1 VPGRSE
7 STLRKANLNVLHGIF
22 RGITKP
28 NTPLALPKT
37 SYFYHGLLTKYIRV
51 EKGWRY
57 ARVTLHK
64 NGTVK
69 GVLIGGQ
76 EQPIGQYPE
85 GQYQVKTYV
94 GSNPVYRSVGNDPVE
109 AVRQWRL
116 TQLAMS
122 NPDLEI
128 QSPVRGAKTIAEWGR
143 EFLAKKDLEPHR
155 SRHTMEKYKG
165 IVEAV
170 TKQFGQK
177 TAEALTETDVL
188 RYHKSLRERGLSD
201 RTAANNYITLVTFLR
216 FCKVDVNS
224 LLPRETRK
232 KLSRYVKKEV
242 DIYTTGEIDKLID
255 ASSEYYGLVWYFL
268 YKTGFRM
275 QEAMYLEWP
284 DVDFTTNT
292 VSVHSKPAL
301 GFEPKDSE
309 ERSVPLINGLGDK
322 LREWRTRNPTTRFVF
337 GTRSDLPN
345 FHWLENLKDAATK
358 AGLNR
363 EACRLHMFRATYCTT
378 ALRSGLDLPTVQRL
392 MGHSD
397 LASTMRYL
405 KPQTNEDVR
414 DRLNTAFMV

>member
-1 VPGRSE
+1 MANK
-7 STLRKANLNVLHGIF
+7 KAV
-22 RGITKP
+22 
-28 NTPLALPKT
+28 
-37 SYFYHGLLTKYIRV
+37 LTKYIRV
-51 EKGWRY
+51 KQGWRY

-76 EQPIGQYPE
+76 ERPIGQYPE

-94 GSNPVYRSVGNDPVE
+94 GSSPVYCSVGNHPVE

-116 TQLAMS
+116 TQLSMS

-128 QSPVRGAKTIAEWGR
+128 QPPVRGAKTIAEWGR

-201 RTAANNYITLVTFLR
+201 RTASNSYIMLVTFLR

-242 DIYTTGEIDKLID
+242 DIYTPAEVDRLI
-255 ASSEYYGLVWYFL
+255 AVSSDYYKLVWYFL

-275 QEAMYLEWP
+275 QEAMYLEWV
-284 DVDFTTNT
+284 DVDFTHNT
-292 VSVHSKPAL
+292 VSVRSKPGL

-309 ERSVPLINGLGDK
+309 ERSVPLINGLGDR
-322 LREWRTRNPTTRFVF
+322 LRDWRTKNPTTRFVF
-337 GTRSDLPN
+337 GTRSDQPN
-345 FHWLENLKDAATK
+345 GHWLEYLKDAAK
-358 AGLNR
+358 EAGMDPD
-363 EACRLHMFRATYCTT
+363 ACRLHMFRATYCTT

-414 DRLNTAFMV
+414 DRLNTAFTV